1 MPWHLSDRS
10 FGLGVVVGFL
20 GSLALAVSLA
30 TIVLRTRHVYSLGHW
45 KLNMR
50 TPLRSMWMNLGY
62 WKTPDG
68 KPVEY
73 FDEACQ
79 GLLRAILEAAGLLTV
94 PRVTDGDTDA
104 TPKGTAVL
112 DLGFGCGDQ
121 TLALARLVP
130 LETRRKFGYV
140 GLTLNETQ
148 VRTATGMLD
157 RELVS
162 CAGAITQLPHRACFT
177 LYCAD
182 AARPDTWSPAIRQ
195 SVQQLA
201 DQSFTQRWLLAL
213 DCLYHFSPSRRPI
226 LQFAARKLDAGVMA
240 FDLILNEQASTTQ
253 RLLVRAVGIM
263 MNCPW
268 HTFLTEDEY
277 RAQLVECGY
286 DTNTITIQDISDNV
300 FAGVSGYILRQ
311 EAALGRYGIS
321 IGGFKL
327 AARLFAW
334 FDRTRVV
341 KAVIV
346 VGRSK
351 GKTE

>member
-1 MPWHLSDRS
+1 MAWHLSGRS
-10 FGLGVVVGFL
+10 FGLGIVVGFL
-20 GSLALAVSLA
+20 VALALAVVLA
-30 TIVLRTRHVYSLGHW
+30 AIVLRTRDVYSLGHW
-45 KLNMR
+45 KLNVR

-68 KPVEY
+68 RPVEY

-79 GLLRAILEAAGLLTV
+79 GLLRVILEAAGLLTV
-94 PRVTDGDTDA
+94 PGDTEA
-104 TPKGTAVL
+104 APKGTAVL

-130 LETRRKFGYV
+130 REARRKFGYV

-162 CAGAITQLPHRACFT
+162 CTGAIAHLPDRASFT
-177 LYCAD
+177 LFCAD
-182 AARPDTWSPAIRQ
+182 AARPETWSPAIRQ

-201 DQSFTQRWLLAL
+201 DQSFTQKWLLAL

-253 RLLVRAVGIM
+253 RLVVRMVGVM

-286 DTNTITIQDISDNV
+286 DSNTITIQDISDNV

-334 FDRTRVV
+334 FDRSRVV